1 MSTFGEDLI
10 QAMGEALAHAEGKD
24 YATALDHFE
33 AALALAPD
41 LIRQGP
47 TVGYNIAT
55 AYHRCRDLPAA
66 REFLAQTLK
75 RHPGY
80 EPARRLLAHLGQ

>member
-1 MSTFGEDLI
+1 M
-10 QAMGEALAHAEGKD
+10 
-24 YATALDHFE
+24 
-33 AALALAPD
+33 
-41 LIRQGP
+41 
-47 TVGYNIAT
+47 GYNIAT